1 MDKITEEA
9 IKEITNNAYNNGT
22 FQVAKEVNDII
33 RVCKFNQLTDDKIIE
48 SVVEWLDRYK

>member
-9 IKEITNNAYNNGT
+9 IKEITNNSFDMGAQ
-22 FQVAKEVNDII
+22 QVAKEVNDII
-33 RVCKFNQLTDDKIIE
+33 RVCKAKQLNDNKIIE